1 MLCIFVMNLYGKDF
15 LGVKINI
22 EREGNKMEDKKYS
35 CYIGRWQPFH
45 NGHDY
50 IVRQALDAGKS
61 VWIAIRDTPITE
73 LDPYTAQERLEMISA
88 YYSEDDVVVTVVPDI
103 ESVNIGRKVGYDVNR
118 YDAPDDV
125 EGISATQ
132 IRDMMAKGDVAWK
145 QKVPKLI
152 ADYLIS
158 KGNISL
164 ADKQGVVIWL
174 TGLSG
179 AGKSTVAN
187 AMLPVLSSNGLGVKI
202 LDGDEVRKNLTA
214 DLGFSKEDRSENIKR
229 ISYVAKT
236 IADVGGVAVVAA
248 ISPYE
253 EDRESARKLIGEDRF
268 FEVHA
273 DCHLDTLIKR
283 DVKGLYA
290 KAIAGDI
297 PNFTGISDPYEA
309 PKNPDCTIDSGCMSI
324 QESVDRVVQCLKSFL
339 GKPKQEYMF
348 YI

>member
-1 MLCIFVMNLYGKDF
+1 MN
-15 LGVKINI
+15 
-22 EREGNKMEDKKYS
+22 KKYS
-35 CYIGRWQPFH
+35 LFIGRFQPFH

-50 IVRQALDAGKS
+50 IVKQALAGGKS
-61 VWIAIRDTPITE
+61 VWIAIRDTPITDG
-73 LDPYTAQERLEMISA
+73 DPYTAQERLEMISA
-88 YYSEDDVVVTVVPDI
+88 HYTDQDVVVTIVPDI

-118 YDAPDDV
+118 YDAPEDI

-132 IRDMMAKGDVAWK
+132 IRDLMSKGDSTWK
-145 QKVPKLI
+145 EKVPKMV

-158 KGNISL
+158 KGDVVE
-164 ADKQGVVIWL
+164 ADKQGVVIWF

-187 AMLPVLSSNGLGVKI
+187 ALLPVLSNKGRGVKI
-202 LDGDEVRKNLTA
+202 LDGDEVRRNLTA
-214 DLGFSKEDRSENIKR
+214 DLGFSKADRTENIKR
-229 ISYVAKT
+229 ISFVAKT
-236 IADVGGVAVVAA
+236 IADVGGIAIVAA
-248 ISPYE
+248 ISPYA
-253 EDRESARKLIGEDRF
+253 EDREKARQLIGEDRF

-290 KAIAGDI
+290 KAISGEI

-309 PKNPDCTIDSGCMSI
+309 PVNSQCRIDSGSMSI
-324 QESVDRVVQCLKSFL
+324 QDSVDRVLYNLGIFL
-339 GKPKQEYMF
+339 GESSESMF

>member
-1 MLCIFVMNLYGKDF
+1 MS
-15 LGVKINI
+15 
-22 EREGNKMEDKKYS
+22 KKYS
-35 CYIGRWQPFH
+35 LFIGRWQPFH

-50 IVRQALDAGKS
+50 IVRQALSEGKS

-73 LDPYTAQERLEMISA
+73 WDPYTAQERLEMISA
-88 YYSEDDVVVTVVPDI
+88 HYSEQDVVVTIVPDI

-118 YDAPDDV
+118 YDAPEDI

-132 IRDMMAKGDVAWK
+132 IRELMLKGDSTWK
-145 QKVPKLI
+145 EKVPKLV

-158 KGNISL
+158 KGDIVE
-164 ADKQGVVIWL
+164 AEEQGVVIWL

-187 AMLPVLSSNGLGVKI
+187 ALLPVLANKGRGVKI
-202 LDGDEVRKNLTA
+202 LDGDEVRRNLTA

-229 ISYVAKT
+229 ISFVAKT
-236 IADVGGVAVVAA
+236 IADVGGIAIVAA
-248 ISPYE
+248 ISPYT
-253 EDRESARKLIGEDRF
+253 EDREKARQLIGEDRF

-273 DCHLDTLIKR
+273 DCHIDTLIER

-290 KAIAGDI
+290 KAISGEI

-309 PKNPDCTIDSGCMSI
+309 PANSQCRIDSGSMSI
-324 QESVDRVVQCLKSFL
+324 QDSVDRVLYNLEIFL
-339 GKPKQEYMF
+339 GKSAEPMF

>member
-1 MLCIFVMNLYGKDF
+1 MWKILLGKVNNT
-15 LGVKINI
+15 LIHK

-35 CYIGRWQPFH
+35 CYIGRWQPYH
-45 NGHDY
+45 NGHDS
-50 IVRQALDAGKS
+50 ITRKALDAGKS

-73 LDPYTAQERLEMISA
+73 SDPYTAQERLEMISA
-88 YYSEDDVVVTVVPDI
+88 HYENDDVIVTIIPDI
-103 ESVNIGRKVGYDVNR
+103 DSVNIGRKVGYDVNR
-118 YDAPDDV
+118 YDTPEV
-125 EGISATQ
+125 IEGISATK
-132 IRDMMAKGDVAWK
+132 IREMMLKGDTSWK
-145 QKVPKLI
+145 SKVPKLV

-158 KGNISL
+158 KGSISL
-164 ADKQGVVIWL
+164 ADNQGVVIWC

-187 AMLPVLSSNGLGVKI
+187 ALMPVLSSNGLGVKI

-248 ISPYE
+248 ISPYI
-253 EDRESARKLIGEDRF
+253 EDREAARKLIGADRF

-273 DCHLDTLIKR
+273 DCHLDTLIQR

-297 PNFTGISDPYEA
+297 SNFTGISDPYEA
-309 PKNPDCTIDSGCMSI
+309 PENPQCIVNSGTQSI
-324 QESVDRVVQCLKSFL
+324 QESIGIIIKDLKNFL
-339 GKPKQEYMF
+339 SKPKQEYMF